1 MIFKKGAKIIQRGK
15 STLFSK
21 WCWDN
26 WIPTF
31 ERMKLDIM
39 WKFSSRWI
47 NDLYIGLKTMKL
59 LEENK
64 RGKLH
69 DLEFR
74 NDTKSMSNKRKKLG
88 FIKKIFL
95 CIKEHRQENEKTTH
109 KWENI

>member
-1 MIFKKGAKIIQRGK
+1 
-15 STLFSK
+15 
-21 WCWDN
+21 
-26 WIPTF
+26 
-31 ERMKLDIM
+31 M
-39 WKFSSRWI
+39 WKFSSKWV

-88 FIKKIFL
+88 FIKKNFL
-95 CIKEHRQENEKTTH
+95 CIREHQQESEKTTH
-109 KWENI
+109 KWEDVYKSYIWPESNTYKDLLQLSNTEDSFKKRTDKGLE

>member
-1 MIFKKGAKIIQRGK
+1 
-15 STLFSK
+15 
-21 WCWDN
+21 
-26 WIPTF
+26 
-31 ERMKLDIM
+31 
-39 WKFSSRWI
+39 
-47 NDLYIGLKTMKL
+47 MKL

-95 CIKEHRQENEKTTH
+95 CIKEHQQESEKTTH
-109 KWENI
+109 KWEKCLQVIYLTRV